1 MRNAAAIIVAI
12 ICWTGLAV
20 QFSATYAVQQD
31 ITATLSVLTRFFTV
45 LTNLLAA
52 VVMTLVALRR
62 RVSAFLLGGATLA
75 ILLVGGV
82 YMLLLQ
88 GLVELSGGAILADT
102 LLHKVSPIAM
112 SLWWLL
118 FAPRKALKWSAPL
131 WWSVYPLAYFAYALS
146 RAQLDGRY
154 PYPFMDIGKI
164 GWVQTVVNAGGIA
177 MIFVLAGLCLVWLD
191 RWLPLGSKRS
201 TR

>member
-1 MRNAAAIIVAI
+1 MRNAAALLVAL
-12 ICWTGLAV
+12 ICWVGLAV
-20 QFSATYAVQQD
+20 QFSATYASQQD
-31 ITATLSVLTRFFTV
+31 VAATLWVLLRFFTV
-45 LTNLLAA
+45 LTNLLVA
-52 VVMTLVALRR
+52 VLMTLVALRR

-82 YMLLLQ
+82 YMLLLR

-131 WWSVYPLAYFAYALS
+131 WWSAYPLAYFAYAVA

-154 PYPFMDIGKI
+154 PYPFMDVGKI
-164 GWVQTVVNAGGIA
+164 GWTQTVVNAGGIA
-177 MIFVLAGLCLVWLD
+177 AIFVVVGLLLVWLD

>member
-1 MRNAAAIIVAI
+1 MPSAAAALVAI
-12 ICWTGLAV
+12 VCWVGLAV
-20 QFSATYAVQQD
+20 QFSATYAAQQD
-31 ITATLSVLTRFFTV
+31 VAATLWVLARFFTV
-45 LTNLLAA
+45 LTNLLVA
-52 VVMTLVALRR
+52 VLMTLVAIRR
-62 RVSAFLLGGATLA
+62 RVSPFLLGGAALA
-75 ILLVGGV
+75 IVLVGGV

-102 LLHKVSPIAM
+102 LLHKVSPVAM

-131 WWSVYPLAYFAYALS
+131 WWSAYPLAYFAYAVA

-154 PYPFMDIGKI
+154 PYPFMDVGKI
-164 GWVQTVVNAGGIA
+164 GWAQTVVNAGGIA
-177 MIFVLAGLCLVWLD
+177 AVFVVVGLLLVWLD
-191 RWLPLGSKRS
+191 RWLPLGPKRS

>member
-1 MRNAAAIIVAI
+1 MRNAAAALVAI
-12 ICWTGLAV
+12 VCWTGLAV

-31 ITATLSVLTRFFTV
+31 VAATLWVLARFFTV
-45 LTNLLAA
+45 LTNLLVA
-52 VVMTLVALRR
+52 VLMTLVALRR

-102 LLHKVSPIAM
+102 LLHKVSPVAT
-112 SLWWLL
+112 SLWWLV
-118 FAPRKALKWSAPL
+118 FAPRKGLRWTAPL
-131 WWSVYPLAYFAYALS
+131 WWSAYPIAYFAYAVA

-154 PYPFMDIGKI
+154 PYPFMDVGKI
-164 GWVQTVVNAGGIA
+164 GWAQTVVNAGSIA
-177 MIFVLAGLCLVWLD
+177 AIFVVAGLLLVWLD
-191 RWLPLGSKRS
+191 RWLPLGSKRA